1 MLNNLVEL
9 SLRYKFLV
17 LVAFGVVAFLG
28 WRAVTT
34 VPIDAFPDVT
44 PVQVNIYTES
54 PGLAAEDVEQLLT
67 FPVESGMAG
76 LQGVEEIRSVSLF
89 GLSYVA
95 VYFEDDMDIYFVRRL
110 VMERLQEV
118 ADRIPE
124 GYGTPEMGPNTSGLG
139 QVFWYT
145 VERVD
150 QALEGT
156 DTEGATSAQT
166 PGRGGSAS
174 STGTAGAGVTA
185 AGGGSAEQARAI
197 AELMD
202 LRTLQDWSVRLIL
215 RTAPGV
221 DDVLSWGGQERQYQ
235 VVVDP
240 LRLIK
245 YGLSLRQLIEAV
257 ERNNGQV
264 GGQYIDQG
272 PEQYLVRGLGLVH
285 DERDIGNIVIKVEDG
300 TPVYVRDVAEVVQG
314 PALRFGEVTRDGR
327 EVVLGMTLARIG
339 ENAKDVVD
347 AVKKKAAIVASA
359 LPEGVV
365 LRPVYERTDLVE
377 KAVDTAVRAL
387 VEGSILVAIVLFLFL
402 GELRSALVVISALPL
417 AMLIAFIF
425 MGEVGLSANLMS
437 LAGLAIGIG
446 MMVDG
451 AVVMVENSFR
461 IMAERRAEGATVNR
475 TAAVLAAARE
485 VANPV
490 AFAILII
497 IVVFLP
503 LFSLQGLEGKLFKPM
518 AFNISFAMA
527 GSLLLT
533 LTLIP
538 VLAALILKPKV
549 ERDTWLVAGIKR
561 GYMPLLRWSL
571 AHKKTVGLSAILAL
585 VASLALFPLLGKEFM
600 PQLQEGSIMWRVTS
614 IPSASL
620 DESIAVSK
628 RIEEALSAFPEVE
641 TTLAMIGRAQKGETA
656 DVNYMEI
663 YTGLKSKEHW
673 THGSIEAL
681 ADTMR
686 ERLEAVVPTAVIA
699 FTQPIQM
706 RVEELISGV
715 RATLAIK
722 LYGEDLSELDRLSE
736 QIKGVVAQVPG
747 VADLS
752 LEANLGKP
760 QIRIQV
766 DRMRLARY
774 GMNADEVLTVVRN
787 GIGNEPV
794 STLIDGVRR
803 FDITVRLPDANKETV
818 ESIGAIPLRTGDGAV
833 IPLSRVA
840 DIGVAEGYS
849 FVRREQLQRYA
860 VIQMDVRGRD
870 VDGFVSDANALIGA
884 QIDLPPGY
892 WIEWGG
898 AFENQQ
904 RALQRLSVIVPLT
917 IFFIFVLLYTAFNS
931 MKYATLIIAN
941 VPFATIGGLVAL
953 YATGQY
959 LSVPSAIGFI
969 AVFGV
974 AMLNGIV
981 LVSFIN
987 ELREKG
993 LTVSEA
999 VLRGTELRLRPV
1011 LMTASVAILGLIPML
1026 LSSGVGAETQR
1037 PLAKVVVG
1045 GLITSTALTLL
1056 LLPVIY
1062 EWIEGRTP
1070 KDPKEEKP

>member
-1 MLNNLVEL
+1 MLEKLVEL

-17 LVAFGVVAFLG
+17 IIIFMVVAFAGL
-28 WRAVTT
+28 RAISIL
-34 VPIDAFPDVT
+34 PIDAFPDVT

-54 PGLAAEDVEQLLT
+54 AGLAAEDVEQLLT

-76 LQGVEEIRSVSLF
+76 LPGVQDIRSVSLF
-89 GLSYVA
+89 GLSYVS
-95 VYFEDDMDIYFVRRL
+95 VYFEDDMDIYFARRL

-145 VERVD
+145 LERAD
-150 QALEGT
+150 EKLSAIT
-156 DTEGATSAQT
+156 D
-166 PGRGGSAS
+166 
-174 STGTAGAGVTA
+174 
-185 AGGGSAEQARAI
+185 
-197 AELMD
+197 MD
-202 LRTLQDWSVRLIL
+202 LRTWQDWSVRLIL

-221 DDVLSWGGQERQYQ
+221 DDIMSWGGQERQYQ
-235 VVVDP
+235 IQIDP
-240 LRLIK
+240 RRLIK
-245 YGLSLRQLIEAV
+245 YSLSYREVMESIES
-257 ERNNGQV
+257 NNRQV
-264 GGQYIDQG
+264 GGQYINLG
-272 PEQYLVRGLGLVH
+272 PEQYLVRGLGLVK
-285 DERDIGNIVIKVEDG
+285 DEQDIGSIVLKVAEG
-300 TPVYVRDVAEVVQG
+300 TPVYLRDIADIRQA
-314 PALRFGEVTRDGR
+314 PSLRTGAVTRDGK
-327 EVVLGMTLARIG
+327 EVVLGMALARIG
-339 ENAKDVVD
+339 ENAKNVVD
-347 AVKKKAAIVASA
+347 EVKKKLTTAEKA
-359 LPEGVV
+359 LPDGVK
-365 LRPVYERTDLVE
+365 LRPIYDRTELVE
-377 KAVDTAVRAL
+377 KAVSTVERAL
-387 VEGSILVAIVLFLFL
+387 IEGSILVAIVLFLFL
-402 GELRSALVVISALPL
+402 GELRSALVVIAALPM
-417 AMLIAFIF
+417 AMLIAFIS
-425 MGEVGLSANLMS
+425 MGEMGLSANLMS

-451 AVVMVENSFR
+451 AVVLTENAFR
-461 IMAERRAEGATVNR
+461 IMAEWREKGEKVNR
-475 TAAVLAAARE
+475 TAAVLTAARE
-485 VANPV
+485 VANPI

-538 VLAALILKPKV
+538 VLAALILKPKE
-549 ERDTWLVAGIKR
+549 ERDTLLVRWIKR
-561 GYMPLLRWSL
+561 GYLPLLVWSL
-571 AHKKTVGLSAILAL
+571 TNKRKVVVAATGLL

-600 PQLQEGSIMWRVTS
+600 PQLQEGSIMWRITS
-614 IPSASL
+614 IPSTSL
-620 DESIAVSK
+620 EQSIAISKDVSK
-628 RIEEALSAFPEVE
+628 VLTEFPEVN
-641 TTLAMIGRAQKGETA
+641 TTLAMIGRAEKGETA

-663 YTGLKSKEHW
+663 YTELKPHDEWSS
-673 THGSIEAL
+673 GRSIEEL
-681 ADTMR
+681 ADAMR
-686 ERLEAVVPTAVIA
+686 EELEQAVPTSVVA

-715 RATLAIK
+715 RATLAAK
-722 LYGEDLSELDRLSE
+722 LYGEDLGELDRLSQE
-736 QIKGVVAQVPG
+736 IKNAIGQVPG

-752 LEANLGKP
+752 LEANIGKP

-766 DRMRLARY
+766 NRSQLARY
-774 GMNADEVLTVVRN
+774 GLNADDVLTLVRT

-794 STLIDGVRR
+794 STLIEGVKR
-803 FDITVRLPDANKETV
+803 FDITARLHDPAKADVDAIKNISLQTSSG
-818 ESIGAIPLRTGDGAV
+818 SIV
-833 IPLSRVA
+833 SLSQVA
-840 DIGVAEGYS
+840 DVSVAEGYS

-870 VDGFVSDANALIGA
+870 VDGFVKDAEAAIA
-884 QIDLPPGY
+884 QRVKLPPGY

-904 RALQRLSVIVPLT
+904 RALQRLSIIVPLT

-931 MKYATLIIAN
+931 IKYATLIIAN
-941 VPFATIGGLVAL
+941 VPFAAIGGIVSLFIS
-953 YATGQY
+953 GQY

-993 LTVSEA
+993 LSVAEA
-999 VLRGTELRLRPV
+999 VRRGAELRLRPV
-1011 LMTASVAILGLIPML
+1011 MMTASVAILGLIPML
-1026 LSSGVGAETQR
+1026 LSAGVGAETQR
-1037 PLAKVVVG
+1037 PLATVVVG
-1045 GLITSTALTLL
+1045 GLITSTLLTLV

-1062 EWIEGRTP
+1062 EWMETR
-1070 KDPKEEKP
+1070 KEKKK

>member
-1 MLNNLVEL
+1 MLNNLVEA

-17 LVAFGVVAFLG
+17 IIAFLVVGALG
-28 WRAVTT
+28 WRAVNT

-76 LQGVEEIRSVSLF
+76 LPGVQQIRSVSLF
-89 GLSYVA
+89 GLSYVS
-95 VYFEDDMDIYFVRRL
+95 VYFEDDMDIYFARRL

-118 ADRIPE
+118 GDRIPE
-124 GYGTPEMGPNTSGLG
+124 GYGTPEMGPNSSGLG

-145 VERVD
+145 VERAD
-150 QALEGT
+150 EELNADLT
-156 DTEGATSAQT
+156 D
-166 PGRGGSAS
+166 
-174 STGTAGAGVTA
+174 
-185 AGGGSAEQARAI
+185 
-197 AELMD
+197 MD

-215 RTAPGV
+215 RTAAGV
-221 DDVLSWGGQERQYQ
+221 DDVMSWGGQERQFQ
-235 VVVDP
+235 VVIDP

-245 YGLSLRQLIEAV
+245 YGLNYSDVMSVIEA
-257 ERNNGQV
+257 NNRQV
-264 GGQYIDQG
+264 GGQYINLG
-272 PEQYLVRGLGLVH
+272 PEQYLVRGLGLVAN
-285 DERDIGNIVIKVEDG
+285 ERDIGNIMLKAVDG
-300 TPVYVRDVAEVVQG
+300 TPVYLRDVATIEQA
-314 PALRFGEVTRDGR
+314 PSLRFGAVTRDGR
-327 EVVLGMTLARIG
+327 EVVLGMALSRIG
-339 ENAKDVVD
+339 TNAADVVD
-347 AVKKKAAIVASA
+347 AVKEKVAIAESA
-359 LPEGVV
+359 LPDGVV
-365 LRPVYERTDLVE
+365 IRPVYERTELVE
-377 KAVDTAVRAL
+377 KAVATAERAL
-387 VEGSILVAIVLFLFL
+387 IEGSVLVAIVLFLFL
-402 GELRSALVVISALPL
+402 GELRSALVVIAALPM

-425 MGEVGLSANLMS
+425 MGEAGLSANLMS

-451 AVVMVENSFR
+451 AVVMTENAFR
-461 IMAERRAEGATVNR
+461 IMAEWRERGEPVNR
-475 TAAVLAAARE
+475 SAAVLTAARE
-485 VANPV
+485 VANPI

-503 LFSLQGLEGKLFKPM
+503 LFSLEGLEGKLFKPM

-538 VLAALILKPKV
+538 VLAAMVLKPKE
-549 ERDTWLVAGIKR
+549 ERDTLLVRWIKQ
-561 GYMPLLRWSL
+561 GYLPLLAWSL
-571 AHKKTVGLSAILAL
+571 ANRKTVVVSAVVLLAG
-585 VASLALFPLLGKEFM
+585 SLALFPLLGKEFM
-600 PQLQEGSIMWRVTS
+600 PQLKEGSIMWRVTS
-614 IPSASL
+614 IPSTSL
-620 DESIAVSK
+620 EQSIEISK
-628 RIEEALSAFPEVE
+628 KIETALGAFPEVE
-641 TTLAMIGRAQKGETA
+641 TTIAMIGRAEKGETA

-663 YTGLKSKEHW
+663 YTGLKPKAERERSVEELA
-673 THGSIEAL
+673 EA
-681 ADTMR
+681 MR
-686 ERLEAVVPTAVIA
+686 EELETTVPTAVVA

-715 RATLAIK
+715 RATLAAK
-722 LYGEDLSELDRLSE
+722 LYGEDLGELDRLSGE
-736 QIKGVVAQVPG
+736 IKNVLAGVAG

-766 DRMRLARY
+766 DREALARY
-774 GMNADEVLTVVRN
+774 GLNADDILTVVRT
-787 GIGNEPV
+787 GIGNQPV
-794 STLIDGVRR
+794 STLIDGVKR
-803 FDITVRLPDANKETV
+803 FDITARVQDASKASV
-818 ESIGAIPLRTGDGAV
+818 DAIRDIPLRSASGAIV
-833 IPLSRVA
+833 PLGRVA
-840 DIGVAEGYS
+840 EVSTAEGYS

-870 VDGFVSDANALIGA
+870 VDGFVRDANAAIEQ
-884 QIDLPPGY
+884 QIELPPGY
-892 WIEWGG
+892 WVEWGG

-904 RALQRLSVIVPLT
+904 RALARLSIIVPLT

-931 MKYATLIIAN
+931 MKYAALIIAN

-953 YATGQY
+953 FISGQY

-987 ELREKG
+987 ELRDQG
-993 LTVSEA
+993 LSVAAA
-999 VLRGTELRLRPV
+999 VRRGCELRLRPV

-1037 PLAKVVVG
+1037 PLASVVVG
-1045 GLITSTALTLL
+1045 GLITSTLLTLV

-1062 EWIEGRTP
+1062 EWIETRQ
-1070 KDPKEEKP
+1070 ENQV